1 MRCLDSSF
9 VIDLVKGEAGA
20 VARARSL
27 DDAHEK
33 PSIAAP
39 ALAEVLQGA
48 YYKGGGILAK
58 TLELLASLDV
68 LGTDERVAAEAGRIG
83 AELLRRGAGVPT
95 VDLLIAATAKL
106 HQQVL
111 VTRDAAFQRI
121 PDLAVETY

>member
-1 MRCLDSSF
+1 VRCLDSSF

-20 VARARSL
+20 AAKARAL

-48 YYKGGGILAK
+48 YYKGGAILAK

-68 LGTDERVAAEAGRIG
+68 LEIDDQVAAEAGRLG
-83 AELLRRGAGVPT
+83 AELLRRGASVPT
-95 VDLLIAATAKL
+95 VDLLIAAAAKL
-106 HQQVL
+106 SQQIL
-111 VTRDAAFQRI
+111 VTRDVAFQRI